1 MPNHYDAIVIGA
13 GHNGLTCACYLARAG
28 LKVLVLEQYHTVGGM
43 TVTEEETLP
52 GFWSDIH
59 ASGYQLA
66 NLSPVPSELGLL
78 DRYELIE
85 PEIPF
90 SHAFPDG
97 NVISVHRDIE
107 KTVAEIAR
115 YSVKDGA
122 TWRALMHQF
131 LAQKDAI
138 TAAMFSPPPSFPA
151 AAAEFAASPAGM
163 EAYRFSMQSV
173 RSWAD
178 QTLES
183 EATKTLFGS
192 FATFLGAS
200 PDDAGGAQLGWL
212 FASVLQNAGNNLVKG
227 GMHRVTLA
235 MADDLRAHGG
245 EIRTNALVQK
255 ILGDAKRATAVC
267 LTSGEEISAA
277 ELIVSNIDPGHLV
290 NDLLG
295 REMVGAEIVDKMKLY
310 EWGDSVFVMF
320 VALESPVS
328 YKAGPAARQSAHVH
342 LTEPSLDFISRVY
355 LQCRGG
361 ALPSAPMIVSWN
373 DSAIDPSR
381 APAGKAL
388 MKFVVLSVP
397 YVITGDATGKIAA
410 RTWDEARE
418 PYADYLIELITANYI
433 PDLKAKILKR
443 VAHSPVDISRK
454 IISAVRGTLG
464 HREDDDL
471 RHVDADLEAH
481 AAGAHVVERG
491 AHPRPARPLA
501 GKDHRFAT
509 RPAEHEPR
517 ACDVRRD
524 DDGARVPDV
533 IAEPG
538 HVGVVAEVL
547 QRRLCHPNLG
557 LRSRPGVRGRRAAG
571 EHDDGGN
578 RRAEE
583 PLRGAALNRA

>member
-1 MPNHYDAIVIGA
+1 MPHHYDAIIIGA

-28 LKVLVLEQYHTVGGM
+28 LKVVILEQYHTVGGM

-66 NLSPVPSELGLL
+66 NLSPVPNELGLL

-90 SHAFPDG
+90 SHSFPDG
-97 NVISVHRDIE
+97 DLISVHRDIE

-115 YSVKDGA
+115 YSVKDA
-122 TWRALMHQF
+122 DRWRALMHQF

-151 AAAEFAASPAGM
+151 AAAKFAASPAGM

-183 EATKTLFGS
+183 DATKTLFGS

-200 PDDAGGAQLGWL
+200 PDDAGGAELGWL

-235 MADDLRAHGG
+235 LAEDLRAHGG
-245 EIRTNALVQK
+245 EIRTNALVEK
-255 ILGDAKRATAVC
+255 ILGNAKRATAVR
-267 LTSGEEISAA
+267 LSSGEEIAA
-277 ELIVSNIDPGHLV
+277 GEMIVSNIDPGHLIT
-290 NDLLG
+290 DLLG
-295 REMVGAEIVDKMKLY
+295 AEMVGQDIVNTMKRY

-328 YKAGPAARQSAHVH
+328 YKAGNAARQSAHVH
-342 LTEPSLDFISRVY
+342 LTEPSLDFFARVY

-361 ALPSAPMIVSWN
+361 LLPAAPMIVSWN

-397 YVITGDATGKIAA
+397 YVITGDATGKIPA

-418 PYADYLIELITANYI
+418 PYADYLIDLITANYI
-433 PDLKAKILKR
+433 PDLKPKILKR

-464 HREDDDL
+464 QGAFLPYQSGSL
-471 RHVDADLEAH
+471 RPIPELGQYRTPVPNVYLCSSGSHPGPGVSMAPGRNAAQVIFADL
-481 AAGAHVVERG
+481 G
-491 AHPRPARPLA
+491 LDF
-501 GKDHRFAT
+501 K
-509 RPAEHEPR
+509 R
-517 ACDVRRD
+517 AISDF
-524 DDGARVPDV
+524 
-533 IAEPG
+533 
-538 HVGVVAEVL
+538 
-547 QRRLCHPNLG
+547 
-557 LRSRPGVRGRRAAG
+557 
-571 EHDDGGN
+571 
-578 RRAEE
+578 
-583 PLRGAALNRA
+583 

>member
-1 MPNHYDAIVIGA
+1 MPCHYDAIIIGA

-66 NLSPVPSELGLL
+66 NLSPVPNELGLL

-97 NVISVHRDIE
+97 NLISVHRDIE
-107 KTVAEIAR
+107 KTVADIAR
-115 YSVKDGA
+115 YSEKDA
-122 TWRALMHQF
+122 ERWRVLMHHF

-151 AAAEFAASPAGM
+151 AAAKFASSPAGM

-178 QTLES
+178 QTLEA

-192 FATFLGAS
+192 FATFLGTS
-200 PDDAGGAQLGWL
+200 PDDAGGAELGWL

-235 MADDLRAHGG
+235 LAEDLRAHGG
-245 EIRTNALVQK
+245 EIRTNALVEK
-255 ILGDAKRATAVC
+255 IVGNANRATAVR
-267 LTSGEEISAA
+267 LANGDEIPAT
-277 ELIVSNIDPGHLV
+277 EVIVSNIDPGHLII
-290 NDLLG
+290 DLLG
-295 REMVGAEIVDKMKLY
+295 AEMVGAEIVDQMNLY
-310 EWGDSVFVMF
+310 EWGDSIFVIF
-320 VALESPVS
+320 VALESPVN
-328 YKAGPAARQSAHVH
+328 YKAGTPARQSAHVH
-342 LTEPSLDFISRVY
+342 LTEPSLDFFARVY

-361 ALPSAPMIVSWN
+361 LLPDAPMIVSWN

-397 YVITGDATGKIAA
+397 YVITGDATGKVPV
-410 RTWDEARE
+410 RSWDEARE
-418 PYADYLIELITANYI
+418 PYANYLIDLITENYI
-433 PDLKAKILKR
+433 PDLKQRILKR

-464 HREDDDL
+464 Q
-471 RHVDADLEAH
+471 
-481 AAGAHVVERG
+481 GAFLPYQTGSFRPIPKLGQYKTPVPNVYLCSSG
-491 AHPRPARPLA
+491 SHP
-501 GKDHRFAT
+501 G
-509 RPAEHEPR
+509 
-517 ACDVRRD
+517 
-524 DDGARVPDV
+524 
-533 IAEPG
+533 
-538 HVGVVAEVL
+538 
-547 QRRLCHPNLG
+547 
-557 LRSRPGVRGRRAAG
+557 PGVSMAPGRNAAQVIFRDLG
-571 EHDDGGN
+571 FDFGSVVSIH
-578 RRAEE
+578 R
-583 PLRGAALNRA
+583 